1 MDTFYIQKNINNKNI
16 YIEFYKKQ
24 NDNFE
29 LIDWK
34 RVFDEEFGCGID
46 FNSRFPPLNIG
57 NTNQVLQGKLRYGMV
72 SYGFENVI
80 RNDVF
85 KLKIYI
91 MDRALN
97 LSNVIETP
105 EVTLQEIM
113 SD

>member
-1 MDTFYIQKNINNKNI
+1 
-16 YIEFYKKQ
+16 
-24 NDNFE
+24 
-29 LIDWK
+29 
-34 RVFDEEFGCGID
+34 
-46 FNSRFPPLNIG
+46 
-57 NTNQVLQGKLRYGMV
+57 MV

-85 KLKIYI
+85 KLKYI
-91 MDRALN
+91 LWTEHLT

>member
-1 MDTFYIQKNINNKNI
+1 
-16 YIEFYKKQ
+16 
-24 NDNFE
+24 
-29 LIDWK
+29 
-34 RVFDEEFGCGID
+34 
-46 FNSRFPPLNIG
+46 
-57 NTNQVLQGKLRYGMV
+57 MV
-72 SYGFENVI
+72 SYGFENII